1 MRKRIEDEY
10 THLRISRQRKYQL
23 RMLRDKRCTECG
35 EPAVQGSRCLK
46 HLIKARER
54 QRKKRG
60 LKRRYYNTL
69 SYRLQEIEQAEDN
82 TPRPH
87 GTAAGGPS
95 TRPSGTV
102 VDRRFSVAAESAGSG
117 AKRRCGSARR
127 LSSQ

>member
-1 MRKRIEDEY
+1 MRKRIEDEF
-10 THLRISRQRKYQL
+10 THLRTSRQRKYQL

-69 SYRLQEIEQAEDN
+69 SYRLQALEEA
-82 TPRPH
+82 R
-87 GTAAGGPS
+87 S
-95 TRPSGTV
+95 
-102 VDRRFSVAAESAGSG
+102 
-117 AKRRCGSARR
+117 KRRARKGPR
-127 LSSQ
+127 AAPRAGTR

>member
-1 MRKRIEDEY
+1 MRKRIEDEF
-10 THLRISRQRKYQL
+10 THLRTSRQRKYQL

-69 SYRLQEIEQAEDN
+69 SYRLQALEEGESKK
-82 TPRPH
+82 
-87 GTAAGGPS
+87 S
-95 TRPSGTV
+95 TRKSP
-102 VDRRFSVAAESAGSG
+102 RAAVRAG
-117 AKRRCGSARR
+117 AR
-127 LSSQ
+127 